1 MRAESDERGAG
12 ARGAEPE
19 RNRNMSA
26 KHQKTQ
32 YRQGDVLL
40 IAVDAIPGR
49 AVPVPRDQGE
59 VVLAYGEVTGHR
71 HAIAEPHAE
80 LLALPDQEVE
90 RRFLRIVG
98 DKALLQHEEHDTI
111 TLPPGTYQVVRQREY
126 VPPSPSRSSRRFRP
140 VLD

>member
-1 MRAESDERGAG
+1 MNVQPRKDQPR
-12 ARGAEPE
+12 
-19 RNRNMSA
+19 
-26 KHQKTQ
+26 KTQ

-40 IAVDAIPGR
+40 IAVAAIPGR

-71 HAIAEPHAE
+71 HAIAESHAE
-80 LLALPDQEVE
+80 LLALPDQEIE

-98 DKALLQHEEHDTI
+98 AQARLRHEEHDTI
-111 TLPPGTYQVVRQREY
+111 TVPPGSYQVVQQREY
-126 VPPSPSRSSRRFRP
+126 VPPMPSRSSRRFRP

>member
-1 MRAESDERGAG
+1 MND
-12 ARGAEPE
+12 
-19 RNRNMSA
+19 
-26 KHQKTQ
+26 Q

-40 IAVDAIPGR
+40 IAVDAVPGR

-80 LLALPDQEVE
+80 LLTLPDEEME

-98 DKALLQHEEHDTI
+98 EQARLLHEEHDPI
-111 TLPPGTYQVVRQREY
+111 TLPPGIYQVVRQREY
-126 VPPSPSRSSRRFRP
+126 LPSESARSSRRYRP
-140 VLD
+140 VRD

>member
-1 MRAESDERGAG
+1 MNVQT
-12 ARGAEPE
+12 
-19 RNRNMSA
+19 RNNPP
-26 KHQKTQ
+26 QKDGTRKSQPREVQ

-40 IAVDAIPGR
+40 IAVAAIPGR

-71 HAIAEPHAE
+71 HAIAGPHAE
-80 LLALPDQEVE
+80 LLALPDQEIE

-98 DKALLQHEEHDTI
+98 DKALLRHEEHDTI

>member
-1 MRAESDERGAG
+1 
-12 ARGAEPE
+12 
-19 RNRNMSA
+19 MSA
-26 KHQKTQ
+26 NHQKTQ

-40 IAVDAIPGR
+40 IAVAAIPGR

-80 LLALPDQEVE
+80 LLALPDQEIE

-98 DKALLQHEEHDTI
+98 DKALLEHEEHDTI
-111 TLPPGTYQVVRQREY
+111 TLPPGTYQVIRQREY
-126 VPPSPSRSSRRFRP
+126 VPPSPARSSRRFRP

>member
-1 MRAESDERGAG
+1 MNVQPRKDQPREA
-12 ARGAEPE
+12 
-19 RNRNMSA
+19 
-26 KHQKTQ
+26 Q

-40 IAVDAIPGR
+40 IAVDVIPGG

-71 HAIAEPHAE
+71 HAIAESQAE
-80 LLALPDQEVE
+80 LLALPDQEIE

-98 DKALLQHEEHDTI
+98 AAARLRHEEHDTI
-111 TLPPGTYQVVRQREY
+111 TVPPGSYQVVRQREY
-126 VPPSPSRSSRRFRP
+126 VPPAPSRSSRRFRP

>member
-1 MRAESDERGAG
+1 MNVQ
-12 ARGAEPE
+12 AR
-19 RNRNMSA
+19 
-26 KHQKTQ
+26 KDQ

-40 IAVDAIPGR
+40 IAVDAIPGG

-71 HAIAEPHAE
+71 HAIADPHAE
-80 LLALPDQEVE
+80 LLALPDQEIE
-90 RRFLRIVG
+90 RRFLRITG

-111 TLPPGTYQVVRQREY
+111 TLPPGSYQVVRQREY
-126 VPPSPSRSSRRFRP
+126 VPPSRSRSSRRFRP

>member
-1 MRAESDERGAG
+1 MNVQT
-12 ARGAEPE
+12 
-19 RNRNMSA
+19 RNNRPQGDGTRKN
-26 KHQKTQ
+26 QPREVQ

-40 IAVDAIPGR
+40 IAVAAIPGR

-71 HAIAEPHAE
+71 HAIADPHAE
-80 LLALPDQEVE
+80 LLALPDQEIE

-98 DKALLQHEEHDTI
+98 DKALLRHEEHDTI
-111 TLPPGTYQVVRQREY
+111 TLRPGTYQVVRQREY

>member
-1 MRAESDERGAG
+1 MNVQTRKDQTRKDQLREA
-12 ARGAEPE
+12 
-19 RNRNMSA
+19 
-26 KHQKTQ
+26 Q

-59 VVLAYGEVTGHR
+59 IVLAYGEVTGHR

-80 LLALPDQEVE
+80 LLALPDQEIE

-98 DKALLQHEEHDTI
+98 DKARLRHEEHDTI
-111 TLPPGTYQVVRQREY
+111 TVPPGDYQVVRQREY
-126 VPPSPSRSSRRFRP
+126 VPPTPARSSRRFRP

>member
-1 MRAESDERGAG
+1 MNVQ
-12 ARGAEPE
+12 ARKDQAREDQARE
-19 RNRNMSA
+19 V
-26 KHQKTQ
+26 Q

-90 RRFLRIVG
+90 RRFLRIAG
-98 DKALLQHEEHDTI
+98 DEARLRHEEHDTI
-111 TLPPGTYQVVRQREY
+111 TVPPGTYRVIRQREY
-126 VPPSPSRSSRRFRP
+126 VPPAPSRSSRRFRP

>member
-1 MRAESDERGAG
+1 
-12 ARGAEPE
+12 
-19 RNRNMSA
+19 MSA
-26 KHQKTQ
+26 EHQKTQ

-40 IAVDAIPGR
+40 IAVAAIPGR

-80 LLALPDQEVE
+80 LLALPDQEIE

-98 DKALLQHEEHDTI
+98 DKALLEHEEHDTI
-111 TLPPGTYQVVRQREY
+111 TLPPGTYQVIRQREY
-126 VPPSPSRSSRRFRP
+126 VPPSSSRSSRRFRP

>member
-1 MRAESDERGAG
+1 M
-12 ARGAEPE
+12 
-19 RNRNMSA
+19 NV
-26 KHQKTQ
+26 Q

-71 HAIAEPHAE
+71 HAITEPHAE
-80 LLALPDQEVE
+80 LLALPDEEIE

-98 DKALLQHEEHDTI
+98 EQAQLTHQEHDSI
-111 TLPPGTYQVVRQREY
+111 TLPPGSYQVVRQREY
-126 VPPSPSRSSRRFRP
+126 VPPGSSRSSRRYRP
-140 VLD
+140 VRD

>member
-1 MRAESDERGAG
+1 MNVQ
-12 ARGAEPE
+12 ARKDQTRKNQTREV
-19 RNRNMSA
+19 
-26 KHQKTQ
+26 Q

-59 VVLAYGEVTGHR
+59 IVLAYGEVTGHR

-80 LLALPDQEVE
+80 LLALPDQEIE
-90 RRFLRIVG
+90 RRFLRVVG
-98 DKALLQHEEHDTI
+98 DEAGLRHEEHDTI
-111 TLPPGTYQVVRQREY
+111 TVPPGSYQVVRQQEY
-126 VPPSPSRSSRRFRP
+126 VPPTPARSSRRFRP

>member
-1 MRAESDERGAG
+1 MNVQPRKDQPREA
-12 ARGAEPE
+12 
-19 RNRNMSA
+19 
-26 KHQKTQ
+26 Q

-40 IAVDAIPGR
+40 IAVDAIPGG

-71 HAIAEPHAE
+71 HAIAESHAE
-80 LLALPDQEVE
+80 LLALPDQEIE

-98 DKALLQHEEHDTI
+98 AAARLRHEEHDTI
-111 TLPPGTYQVVRQREY
+111 TVPPGSYQVVRQREY
-126 VPPSPSRSSRRFRP
+126 VPPTPSRSSRRFRP

>member
-1 MRAESDERGAG
+1 M
-12 ARGAEPE
+12 
-19 RNRNMSA
+19 NA
-26 KHQKTQ
+26 KHQKPQ

-40 IAVDAIPGR
+40 IAVAAIPGR

-80 LLALPDQEVE
+80 LLALPDQEIE

-98 DKALLQHEEHDTI
+98 DKALLRHEEHDTI
-111 TLPPGTYQVVRQREY
+111 TLSPGTYQVVRQREY
-126 VPPSPSRSSRRFRP
+126 VPPTPDRSSRRFRP

>member
-1 MRAESDERGAG
+1 MNVQT
-12 ARGAEPE
+12 
-19 RNRNMSA
+19 RNNPP
-26 KHQKTQ
+26 QKDGTRKNQPREVQ

-40 IAVDAIPGR
+40 IAVAAVPGR

-80 LLALPDQEVE
+80 LLVLPDQEIE

-98 DKALLQHEEHDTI
+98 DKALLRHEEHDTI

>member
-1 MRAESDERGAG
+1 MNVQTRKDQTRKDQLREA
-12 ARGAEPE
+12 
-19 RNRNMSA
+19 
-26 KHQKTQ
+26 Q

-59 VVLAYGEVTGHR
+59 IVLAYGEVTGHR
-71 HAIAEPHAE
+71 HAIAEPHAD
-80 LLALPDQEVE
+80 LLALPDQEIE

-98 DKALLQHEEHDTI
+98 VQAPLRHEEHDTI
-111 TLPPGTYQVVRQREY
+111 TVPPGSYQVIQQREY
-126 VPPSPSRSSRRFRP
+126 VPPTPSRSSRRFRP

>member
-1 MRAESDERGAG
+1 MNVQTRKDQTRKDQLREA
-12 ARGAEPE
+12 
-19 RNRNMSA
+19 
-26 KHQKTQ
+26 Q

-59 VVLAYGEVTGHR
+59 IVLAYGEVTGHR

-80 LLALPDQEVE
+80 LLALPDQEIE

-98 DKALLQHEEHDTI
+98 DKALLRHEEHDTI

-126 VPPSPSRSSRRFRP
+126 VPPAPARSSRRFRP

>member
-1 MRAESDERGAG
+1 MNVQT
-12 ARGAEPE
+12 
-19 RNRNMSA
+19 RNNPPQRDGTRKN
-26 KHQKTQ
+26 QPRDVQ

-40 IAVDAIPGR
+40 IAVAAVPGR

-80 LLALPDQEVE
+80 LLALPDQEIE

-98 DKALLQHEEHDTI
+98 DKALLRHEEHDTI

>member
-1 MRAESDERGAG
+1 MNVQT
-12 ARGAEPE
+12 
-19 RNRNMSA
+19 RNNPPQQDGSRKNQPREA
-26 KHQKTQ
+26 Q
-32 YRQGDVLL
+32 YRQGDVLI
-40 IAVDAIPGR
+40 IAVAAVPGR

-80 LLALPDQEVE
+80 LLALPDQEIE

-98 DKALLQHEEHDTI
+98 DKALLRHEEHDTI